1 VIIGLKLTEQQ
12 RSSKRASL
20 SSARTTSASPRSRVP
35 TYCLQRA
42 IGNAATTRLLKSS
55 RIQPK
60 LTVSHPEDESEREA
74 DRVADQV
81 MRMPD
86 PVSGSALQRSPLRIQ
101 RMCTECEDELQRKTD
116 LGHAPVP
123 EEEEGFVQAK
133 LESSPNRVDSTI
145 NRKCESC
152 ENELP
157 HETDRQGREQTHQVS
172 AAVSANIGALDSA
185 GSPLPEVTRSFF
197 EPRFGADFSHVRV
210 HTDAKAAASAQTL
223 KAHAYTVG
231 HHIAFAAGQ
240 FSPETRTGR
249 QLIAHELTHTF
260 QQTGATGNQPTTER
274 QLQRWGGEF
283 GVPEQ
288 EEKSDGNAGTSASVG
303 PTRIAFVREEGL
315 NLREQPDQ
323 KSKSLAR
330 LPFGQRVYVL
340 TEPNPQPSWLKIA
353 VMSGTGYV
361 FAPKIHFPPEQLITK
376 DPGLALI
383 KVKPGQ
389 TFWGLVKEVYGI
401 QGNEGAKD
409 QNINHFINAIKA
421 VNKPEAFKVQEDTLD
436 KIGNFLVS
444 GREATDTYLKA
455 GVDLWIPSFGVAAR
469 MDVGSGTIRGE
480 VTRFIRKVDQ
490 KITDFKTACKYS
502 IAYIPGAIKKHVG
515 DMASALVDG
524 LIDFA
529 KDAAMILGISTA
541 VGALIGALFGG
552 VGAIPGA
559 EIGFE
564 IGLIILEYYGLYI
577 IIEAIVQLAVGLFST
592 LADFIK
598 LVWVANGDQKQLK
611 EAGKTLAD
619 ALGILVSSVLVVLV
633 AYLLKKGGD
642 FIKGTKFGE
651 AVGETRLAK
660 WLEERQKA
668 KTTKTVLNDLK
679 KESGAKG
686 LIGKEFE
693 DFLVKTLGGTGSF
706 KMDGREFDG
715 RIGNRWYEAKSGRYW
730 QDHAQ
735 MGPDFDKFKSD
746 MGHRLSIAKTHG
758 ATLELHSNTPIPE
771 HAKAWL
777 TKKGIPF
784 TEH

>member
-1 VIIGLKLTEQQ
+1 MTLATRIAASQTARTRRVDPQ
-12 RSSKRASL
+12 RSAHSVASQVVGF
-20 SSARTTSASPRSRVP
+20 SARSPIRQV
-35 TYCLQRA
+35 QRA
-42 IGNAATTRLLKSS
+42 VGNRAMNSLLRSPI
-55 RIQPK
+55 IQPR

-74 DRVADQV
+74 DRIADQV
-81 MRMPD
+81 MRMVEPNCGLEIRRSTPSIEVHRKCACD
-86 PVSGSALQRSPLRIQ
+86 GSGGDCAECKKKNAENLQRTASQHLKSRHVPQIVHEVLRSPGQ
-101 RMCTECEDELQRKTD
+101 
-116 LGHAPVP
+116 
-123 EEEEGFVQAK
+123 
-133 LESSPNRVDSTI
+133 S
-145 NRKCESC
+145 
-152 ENELP
+152 
-157 HETDRQGREQTHQVS
+157 
-172 AAVSANIGALDSA
+172 LDA
-185 GSPLPEVTRSFF
+185 RTRAFM
-197 EPRFGADFSHVRV
+197 EPRFNQDLSGVRV
-210 HTDAKAAASAQTL
+210 HTDAKAAASAQAL

-240 FSPETRTGR
+240 FSPATRTGR
-249 QLIAHELTHTF
+249 RLIAHELTHTF
-260 QQTGATGNQPTTER
+260 QQTGANGNQPTTKR
-274 QLQRWGGEF
+274 QVQRWGGEL
-283 GVPEQ
+283 GIPQQ
-288 EEKSDGNAGTSASVG
+288 EEKSDGNAGAAASVG
-303 PTRIAFVREEGL
+303 PRRTAFVREEGL

-353 VMSGTGYV
+353 VMGGTGYV

-401 QGNEGAKD
+401 KGNEGAKD

-436 KIGNFLVS
+436 KVGNFFVS

-480 VTRFIRKVDQ
+480 VTRLIRKIDQ

-502 IAYIPGAIKKHVG
+502 IAYIPGAIKQHVG
-515 DMASALVDG
+515 DMASALLDG

-541 VGALIGALFGG
+541 VGALIGAIFGG

-577 IIEAIVQLAVGLFST
+577 IIEAIVQFAIGLFST
-592 LADFIK
+592 LADFVK

-619 ALGILVSSVLVVLV
+619 ALGMLVSSVLVLLA

-642 FIKGTKFGE
+642 FIKGTKFGKT
-651 AVGETRLAK
+651 VGETRLAQWLK
-660 WLEERQKA
+660 ERQQLKTTRGEEKTPTKRKPDVGPSAPKGWKGNLNEFGKKIGWPEAGKIKTPAKDVDLLTLREASVTQEWAIEQAAVYREVARMNPKNPTAALRADWLEKIASRLGS
-668 KTTKTVLNDLK
+668 TK
-679 KESGAKG
+679 
-686 LIGKEFE
+686 
-693 DFLVKTLGGTGSF
+693 
-706 KMDGREFDG
+706 
-715 RIGNRWYEAKSGRYW
+715 
-730 QDHAQ
+730 
-735 MGPDFDKFKSD
+735 
-746 MGHRLSIAKTHG
+746 
-758 ATLELHSNTPIPE
+758 
-771 HAKAWL
+771 
-777 TKKGIPF
+777 
-784 TEH
+784 